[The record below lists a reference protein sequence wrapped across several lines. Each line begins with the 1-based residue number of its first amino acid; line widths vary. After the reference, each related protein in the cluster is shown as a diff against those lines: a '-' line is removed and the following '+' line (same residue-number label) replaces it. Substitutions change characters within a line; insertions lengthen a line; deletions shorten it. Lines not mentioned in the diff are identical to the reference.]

1 MVSNNVNQIK
11 AINGKIFAISES
23 SGTHNHF
30 SLREVYCKTMDIIKS
45 IAVFQHQFYL
55 KENTKNA

>member
-1 MVSNNVNQIK
+1 MVSNNVNQLNV
-11 AINGKIFAISES
+11 INGKNFAVPES
-23 SGTHNHF
+23 IGIHNNF

-55 KENTKNA
+55 KENKNDA

>member
-1 MVSNNVNQIK
+1 MVSNNVNKIK
-11 AINGKIFAISES
+11 VINGKNIAVPES

-30 SLREVYCKTMDIIKS
+30 SLREIYCKTMDIIKS